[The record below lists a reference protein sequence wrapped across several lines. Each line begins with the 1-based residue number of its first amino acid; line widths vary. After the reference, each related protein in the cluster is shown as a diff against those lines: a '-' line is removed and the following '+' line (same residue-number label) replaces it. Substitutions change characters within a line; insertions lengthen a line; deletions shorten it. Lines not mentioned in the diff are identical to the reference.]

1 MINQLGHAMENI
13 LKAINTELQLI
24 ADELREADISD
35 RWEEM
40 MMEMYHRE
48 SEMWSLAQDEEFL
61 RGWEMV

>member
-24 ADELREADISD
+24 ADELREKEISD

-48 SEMWSLAQDEEFL
+48 WEMWSLAQDEEFL

>member
-1 MINQLGHAMENI
+1 MENI

-48 SEMWSLAQDEEFL
+48 CEMWSLAQDEEFM